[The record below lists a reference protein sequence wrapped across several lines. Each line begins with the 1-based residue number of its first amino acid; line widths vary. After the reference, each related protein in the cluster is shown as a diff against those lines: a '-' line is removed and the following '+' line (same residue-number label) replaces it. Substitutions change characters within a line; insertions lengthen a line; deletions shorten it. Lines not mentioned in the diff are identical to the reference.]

1 VVEVDAGATT
11 VAVDEAGAVE
21 AAVVVL
27 SALLVA
33 GGAAV
38 VGDAVLCSDWI
49 ELSWEVAEF
58 TTEEIEDSTEDKLL

>member
-11 VAVDEAGAVE
+11 VAVDEAGVE
-21 AAVVVL
+21 AAVVVV